1 MGILTSA
8 RCLARSLEGFPAG
21 CSGKPRNAS
30 PPTPGKRRKRL
41 RLRRHPPAERFAAR
55 DQRQRRTAIAR
66 LPPPRRGRRHAPPP
80 AHRAACCLF
89 PYREIDSAASQCRA
103 RRDRQQSFPSTNG
116 SFPRPPHARTRNT
129 RAPAAAGSAAQTPS
143 HRDGSQSGAI
153 ARRLLS
159 SDLTSIHARPQHYTE
174 KGLAKAK
181 PARKQLSQARS
192 SESNIPAVAETA
204 DHGRKDHCRTGIR
217 QRRGSPASAPSARQT
232 AFRPPAPAGMQGLPR
247 SRGDIS
253 RASDT
258 GRRRSQSRDIDR
270 R

>member
-1 MGILTSA
+1 MQRKAQKRQPTQRRARAKAPAPATSSA
-8 RCLARSLEGFPAG
+8 RRTICHPRSA
-21 CSGKPRNAS
+21 
-30 PPTPGKRRKRL
+30 
-41 RLRRHPPAERFAAR
+41 AAR
-55 DQRQRRTAIAR
+55 DSIAR

-89 PYREIDSAASQCRA
+89 PYREIDSAASQFRA
-103 RRDRQQSFPSTNG
+103 RRDRRQSFPSTHG
-116 SFPRPPHARTRNT
+116 PFRRPPHARTRNT
-129 RAPAAAGSAAQTPS
+129 RAPAAAGSAARTPS
-143 HRDGSQSGAI
+143 HRDGSQFGAI

-174 KGLAKAK
+174 KGPAKAK

-232 AFRPPAPAGMQGLPR
+232 AFRPPAPAGMQGLPQ